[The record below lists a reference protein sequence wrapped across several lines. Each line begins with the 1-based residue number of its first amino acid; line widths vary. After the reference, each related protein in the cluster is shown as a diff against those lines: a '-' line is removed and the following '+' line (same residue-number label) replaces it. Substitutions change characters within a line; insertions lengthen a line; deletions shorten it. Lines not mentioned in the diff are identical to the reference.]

1 MIFFNP
7 IVISKKIQHK
17 NSLLKIKSFAA
28 SFGVHAVL
36 FASVAF
42 FMTTHPI
49 PLAPSEK
56 KIVIS
61 LAEFSSKNRDKNRLE
76 SSDSNKKM
84 PLQKS
89 VEHSKPK
96 TDSIPQKPLTV
107 TTPQTT
113 PMKQPAVSPEA
124 SAPLAHTPMPT
135 SSPPDKQIN
144 SPQFT
149 SSAPVHEL
157 PKKPLMG
164 NDIGGA
170 ALGHIRAMIENAITY
185 PSIARKLRLEGVVL
199 VTFVL
204 KPDGTVDTA
213 QIKNTSG
220 SRLLDD
226 KAIQTI
232 LSLSGDYPP
241 LGKTVEL
248 SIPIAF
254 NLHKS

>member
-1 MIFFNP
+1 MSFSTP
-7 IVISKKIQHK
+7 IVISKKIQQ
-17 NSLLKIKSFAA
+17 NDSLLKVKSFAA
-28 SFGVHAVL
+28 SFGIHAAL
-36 FASVAF
+36 LACVAYL
-42 FMTTHPI
+42 TATHPI
-49 PLAPSEK
+49 PLPPSEK
-56 KIVIS
+56 RIVIS
-61 LAEFSSKNRDKNRLE
+61 LAEFTSTNGNKVRLKSSRSIE
-76 SSDSNKKM
+76 
-84 PLQKS
+84 P
-89 VEHSKPK
+89 SKTQPEQ
-96 TDSIPQKPLTV
+96 TTQKPLTA

-113 PMKQPAVSPEA
+113 PMKQPSVSSEA
-124 SAPLAHTPMPT
+124 SAPLAQPPVPT
-135 SSPPDKQIN
+135 STPPLSNTHIDSPHMTQTPSEQ
-144 SPQFT
+144 
-149 SSAPVHEL
+149 EL
-157 PKKPLMG
+157 PKNSDNQL
-164 NDIGGA
+164 GGA

-213 QIKNTSG
+213 QITNTSG